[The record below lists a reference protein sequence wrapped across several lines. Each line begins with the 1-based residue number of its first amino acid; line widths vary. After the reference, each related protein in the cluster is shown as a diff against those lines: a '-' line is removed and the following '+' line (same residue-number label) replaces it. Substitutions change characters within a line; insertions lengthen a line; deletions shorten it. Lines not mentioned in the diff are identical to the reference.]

1 MLGTVFPSCFSSFP
15 LVFSWSQDLHF
26 WSWACLGLEL
36 MGLGISTNSIYSHF
50 KLVFVAFQAA
60 TSAGGGV
67 KCYSRRCTTSYL
79 LCLRTLVS
87 VWLSHKNLSVFCG
100 IPPSTFHFVPEFE
113 HYLATWGI
121 LGLTVSVFIIISSKK
136 MSVPVKSLPIPLSVL
151 NFE

>member
-15 LVFSWSQDLHF
+15 LVFSRSQDLHF

-36 MGLGISTNSIYSHF
+36 MGLGINTNSIYSHF
-50 KLVFVAFQAA
+50 KLVFLCCISGSNLRWWRGDVLQ
-60 TSAGGGV
+60 
-67 KCYSRRCTTSYL
+67 CYSCQCTTSYL
-79 LCLRTLVS
+79 LCLRTLAS

-121 LGLTVSVFIIISSKK
+121 LGLTLCVFIIISSKK
-136 MSVPVKSLPIPLSVL
+136 MSVPVKSLPVA
-151 NFE
+151 